1 MDKFRITGQKF
12 SFIAVVL
19 TAVAVLVGIANALV
33 HREIG
38 SLGLMISAEAT
49 LLALFFVPPVL
60 AEMRDRQTLSVYR
73 AMRQIRQS

>member
-1 MDKFRITGQKF
+1 MDIRNTGQRL

-19 TAVAVLVGIANALV
+19 TALAVLGGIANALV
-33 HREIG
+33 HHEIG

-49 LLALFFVPPVL
+49 LFALFFVPPVL

-73 AMRQIRQS
+73 AMRRKH

>member
-1 MDKFRITGQKF
+1 MDIRNTGQKL

-19 TAVAVLVGIANALV
+19 TAVAVLGGIATALV
-33 HREIG
+33 NREIG

-73 AMRQIRQS
+73 AMRRGR

>member
-1 MDKFRITGQKF
+1 MDIRNTGQKLG
-12 SFIAVVL
+12 FIAVVL
-19 TAVAVLVGIANALV
+19 TAVAVLGGIANALV

-73 AMRQIRQS
+73 AMRGLR